1 LKSLYK
7 KLVVKQIIEEIPGF
21 KTIVFEDGHD
31 IYYKP
36 GQYLTLVWKIAGE
49 EVRRSYSITSTP
61 SLNEPLSIG
70 VKRVANGSISRILT
84 DTISPGSELITI
96 GAGGFFTL
104 PEDIA
109 KYEQVLCFAAGSGI
123 TPIYSLVKTI
133 LHKHGH
139 VNVILIYSSASKS
152 KTIFYRELEILKAD
166 FPERFLIRYF
176 FSNEKLLSKARLHR
190 DAIFELLSGQLLNQN
205 TLFYICGPESYMR
218 LCNYT
223 LSEAGVKADA
233 IRMENFV
240 SPPKFKPRQDP
251 PDKSNHKISIRMGGE
266 RFTFEQFYPD
276 SILTAAKKN
285 KVILPYSCETG
296 KCGSC
301 AARCIEGKVWHSN
314 NEVLTEK
321 EIEKGLILTCTGY
334 PVGNELVLEI

>member
-21 KTIVFEDGHD
+21 KTFVFEDGHG

-36 GQYLTLVWKIAGE
+36 GQYLTLVWMINGE

-70 VKRVANGSISRILT
+70 VRRVANGLISRILT

-96 GAGGFFTL
+96 GAGGFFIL
-104 PEDIA
+104 PEKICDL
-109 KYEQVLCFAAGSGI
+109 EQLVFFAAGSGI
-123 TPIYSLVKTI
+123 TPIFSLIKTLLHQYPQVNILLVYS
-133 LHKHGH
+133 
-139 VNVILIYSSASKS
+139 NASPS
-152 KTIFYRELEILKAD
+152 KTIFYSQLEILKQA
-166 FPERFLIRYF
+166 FLERFSIQYF
-176 FSNEKLLSKARLHR
+176 FSIEKQLAKARLHR
-190 DAIFELLSGQLLNQN
+190 DAIFELLGEQLFNQN

-240 SPPKFKPRQDP
+240 SPPKYKPRHDP
-251 PDKSNHKISIRMGGE
+251 PDKSSHKISVRMGGE
-266 RFTFEQFYPD
+266 KFSFEQFYPD
-276 SILTAAKKN
+276 SILAAAKKN